1 MKSITTIEDMKDV
14 ARRRV
19 PKMFY
24 DYVDS
29 GSWTELTYKKN
40 REDFNAVGFRQKI
53 MVDISNRNIATSMVG
68 QDVAMPVAI
77 APTGLTGMQRADG
90 EILAAKAAEVSRVP
104 YTLSTMSICS
114 MEEVAKHTSSP
125 FWFQLYVM
133 RDRRFISN
141 LIDRAKAV
149 GCSALVLTADLQI
162 IGQRHKDIKNGLTVP
177 PSPTLKNMANLA
189 SKFRWCSEMLR
200 TKNKSFGNIKGYVN
214 DDSSIND
221 LSKWVSSQFD
231 PTLSWDDVSWI
242 KERWQGPLIVKG
254 VMEVDDA
261 KNAVASGADA
271 IVVSNH
277 GGRQLD
283 GALSSIRALPS
294 IVDAVGKDIEVHMDG
309 GIMSGQDVLK
319 SLALG
324 AKGVY
329 IGRAHLYGLAAYG
342 QKGVEKSLEI
352 IKSELDKTLALCGLS
367 DIADVSKEIIFKNDS
382 FN

>member
-1 MKSITTIEDMKDV
+1 MKNINTIEDMKAV

-29 GSWTELTYKKN
+29 GSWTGSTYKAN
-40 REDFNAVGFRQKI
+40 QDDFKSISLRQRV
-53 MVDISNRNIATSMVG
+53 MVDIAKRNLNTKMIGHSVTI
-68 QDVAMPVAI
+68 PVAI

-90 EILAAKAAEVSRVP
+90 EILAAKAAESFGIP

-114 MEEVAKHTSSP
+114 IEDVAKNTSSP

-133 RDRRFISN
+133 KDREFIGK
-141 LIDRAKAV
+141 LIDRAKAA

-162 IGQRHKDIKNGLTVP
+162 IGQRHNDIKNGLSIP
-177 PSPTLKNMANLA
+177 PKPTLKTLINL
-189 SKFRWCSEMLR
+189 STKIRWCSEILR
-200 TKNKSFGNIKGYVN
+200 TKNKSFGNIKGHIN
-214 DDSSIND
+214 DGSSLND
-221 LSKWVSSQFD
+221 LSKWVASQFD
-231 PTLSWDDVSWI
+231 PTLSWDDVKWI

-254 VMEVDDA
+254 IMEVDDA
-261 KNAVASGADA
+261 RKAIDSGADA
-271 IVVSNH
+271 IIVSNH

-283 GALSSIRALPS
+283 GALSSVRALPS
-294 IVDAVGKDIEVHMDG
+294 IVDAVGEKVEIHMDG
-309 GIMSGQDVLK
+309 GIMSGQDVFK

-342 QKGVEKSLEI
+342 EKGVKKSLDI
-352 IKSELDKTLALCGLS
+352 IREELDKTLALCGLN
-367 DIADVSKEIIFKNDS
+367 DIKKVDKKIIIKDW
-382 FN
+382 